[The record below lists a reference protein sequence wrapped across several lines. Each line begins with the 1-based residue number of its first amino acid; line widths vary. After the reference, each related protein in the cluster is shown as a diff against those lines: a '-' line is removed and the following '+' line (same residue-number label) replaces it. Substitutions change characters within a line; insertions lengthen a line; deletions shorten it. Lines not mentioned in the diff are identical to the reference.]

1 MKPLTGLYDYEG
13 PQASG
18 ENDTAWAIRTVTG
31 TVRELERELQKK
43 RQFASDASH
52 ELRNPVAGLRA
63 ELEEARLHPDQ
74 TDLDDLIGRALVN
87 VDRLDAIITDLL
99 LLARMEAGLS
109 DGLQRV
115 DLAELVRAEV
125 TRRAD
130 RVTVGLRLEPG
141 VTVNAVPTQI
151 SRVLTNLL
159 DNAQRHAE
167 QTVQIEV
174 SRKGDGAELAVTDD
188 GDGIAGADRE
198 RIFQRFTRL
207 NAARRRDH
215 KGTGLGL
222 AIARD
227 IVQAHFGTLQ
237 VEDSAGGARFA
248 LRLPLAERPRPTGPT
263 LPAGHRSRRPS
274 VPDHRSGPVDPCA
287 AEPTLRT

>member
-43 RQFASDASH
+43 RQFVSDASH

-63 ELEEARLHPDQ
+63 ELEEALLHPDQ

-99 LLARMEAGLS
+99 LLARMDAGLS

-115 DLAELVRAEV
+115 DLAALVRAEV

-130 RVTVGLRLEPG
+130 RVTVALRLEPG

-174 SRKGDGAELAVTDD
+174 SRKGDSAELAVADD
-188 GDGIAGADRE
+188 GDGIAEADRE

-207 NAARRRDH
+207 NAARSRDH